1 MLLML
6 LLMILTL
13 TEYFEDLSKSGAQG
27 KRRDAVQA
35 STHEKLRTL
44 TAHAAAL
51 LQSCGEEA
59 PKWAT
64 SGTLEL
70 CGQLNEQLSSLVQK
84 VGESMFVLDEA
95 DEMLDIGFQVRFR
108 SPFGHVFSAVSVTNL
123 VTVLVTVLATH
134 LLKTHSRR
142 NLVRRRTL
150 TRFWR
155 QRPPSIPIL
164 RRSRSCCGRPRCRA
178 GWRALLTST

>member
-13 TEYFEDLSKSGAQG
+13 TEVFEDLSKSGAQG

-59 PKWAT
+59 PKWAI

-95 DEMLDIGFQVRFR
+95 AAIQIALGESNQEVAQKGQLLHAARQELLSKELSLKAMQEQLMSSEGAITDTQAALQNMQRQLVVITAERD
-108 SPFGHVFSAVSVTNL
+108 AV
-123 VTVLVTVLATH
+123 
-134 LLKTHSRR
+134 
-142 NLVRRRTL
+142 
-150 TRFWR
+150 
-155 QRPPSIPIL
+155 
-164 RRSRSCCGRPRCRA
+164 
-178 GWRALLTST
+178 RALVIQKTSLIQTPMYTRN